1 MNIRSDDQA
10 TDLKIVSG
18 GQTGVDR
25 AALDVAMELGLDCG
39 GSCPK
44 GRRAEDG
51 TIPERYP
58 LRETGSERYE
68 SRTRWNVS
76 DADATLIIT
85 AQLPLTGGTELT
97 HRLALQLEKPVLI
110 IDLNNT
116 NIEAAKAWLSSY
128 PIKILNVAG
137 PRASQ
142 QPEIYEKAK
151 TFLYRFLN

>member
-1 MNIRSDDQA
+1 MIIGA
-10 TDLKIVSG
+10 LKIVSG

-58 LRETGSERYE
+58 LNELESEKYKT
-68 SRTRWNVS
+68 RTRWNVS
-76 DADATLIIT
+76 DSDATLILT
-85 AQLPLTGGTELT
+85 SQLPLSGGTELT
-97 HRLALQLEKPVLI
+97 HTLALLLEKPVLI
-110 IDLNNT
+110 IDLTNT
-116 NIEAAKAWLSSY
+116 DIEAAKQWLSSY

-151 TFLYRFLN
+151 AFLYRFLS